1 MLKPRHSG
9 EHHRLRHGDGGC
21 EGVVGEGGGV
31 DLEEGL
37 HLAAVIG
44 QLLQHVVDEGVGVEG
59 LG

>member
-1 MLKPRHSG
+1 M
-9 EHHRLRHGDGGC
+9 
-21 EGVVGEGGGV
+21 VGEGGGV